1 MKRKTRR
8 YLRDTAYLVLGAVLG
23 ALAIHL
29 IYTPLKLTMGGVSGI
44 ASIIYQMTGQGD
56 FLPFGVLVIILN
68 IPLLILGWFK
78 VGKRFVVKS
87 IIGTI
92 VYSVVIDLLA
102 PLMGNWFERYIDLPL
117 DKGFAD
123 PLIYCIFGGM
133 IYGIAVGLIIRA
145 GYTTGGTD
153 ILGIIIFRKLRVIS
167 IGKILLIVD
176 LIIVLSTVYFYRD
189 SRVTLVLYSLVAM
202 YLTSHS
208 MDIAID
214 GFNNKR
220 TVFIISEKRKEIT
233 AYVMQNLERGA
244 TELHAT
250 GAHSGQ
256 PRNVLMVVLAHRQVP
271 ILQDYIE
278 SIDKHA
284 FIVVSDSREVM
295 GLGFEKDIAEYL

>member
-1 MKRKTRR
+1 MSKTKRH
-8 YLRDTAYLVLGAVLG
+8 LRNSAYLVLGALLG
-23 ALAIHL
+23 AFSINL
-29 IYTPLKLTMGGVSGI
+29 IYTPLKLTMGGVSGV
-44 ASIIYQMTGQGD
+44 ASIIFQLTGQGE
-56 FLPFGVLVIILN
+56 FLPFGVLVILLN

-78 VGKRFVVKS
+78 VGRSFVVKS

-92 VYSVVIDLLA
+92 VYSLAIDLLA
-102 PLMGNWFERYIDLPL
+102 PLTSDWFEKYIDLPL

-123 PLIYCIFGGM
+123 PLIYCIFGGI

-167 IGKILLIVD
+167 IGKILLIID
-176 LIIVLSTVYFYRD
+176 LIIVLSTVYFYRE
-189 SRVTLVLYSLVAM
+189 SKVTLVLYSLVAM
-202 YLTSHS
+202 YLTSHA

-220 TVFIISEKRKEIT
+220 TVFIIAEKKKEIADFVLLT
-233 AYVMQNLERGA
+233 LERGA
-244 TELHAT
+244 TEIHAT

-271 ILQDYIE
+271 VLQDFIE
-278 SIDKHA
+278 QIDKQA

-295 GLGFEKDIAEYL
+295 GLGFERDIAEYL